1 MKQKINYKRTSG
13 IKKGKNA
20 VLNWTYLIA
29 TTWHDFWILDRKMCE
44 SFRGDNE
51 YCDYHSR
58 RGRKDQ
64 EATAFCM
71 KNMFMPNKEISQNI
85 LQFNLS
91 K

>member
-1 MKQKINYKRTSG
+1 
-13 IKKGKNA
+13 
-20 VLNWTYLIA
+20 
-29 TTWHDFWILDRKMCE
+29 MCE